1 MQCYTR
7 CQMAA
12 ITLKLPDGLAE
23 RLRNHEG
30 RLPEILELGLR
41 ELNAEG
47 QSRFDGAA
55 EVLEFLAGL
64 PDPEEILKLRPSE
77 RFASR
82 VEHLLEKNRANK
94 LNPEEE
100 EEWENY
106 QFLEHLVRMA
116 KANASLK
123 LGLTPPNNA

>member
-1 MQCYTR
+1 MECYTR
-7 CQMAA
+7 CKMSA
-12 ITLKLPDGLAE
+12 ITLKLPDRLAE
-23 RLRNHEG
+23 RLRKHEG

-55 EVLEFLAGL
+55 EVLEFLASL

-77 RFASR
+77 RFADR
-82 VEHLLEKNRANK
+82 VEKLLEKNRANK

-100 EEWENY
+100 EEWETY

-116 KANASLK
+116 KANASIT
-123 LGLTPPNNA
+123 GP

>member
-7 CQMAA
+7 CKMSA

-23 RLRNHEG
+23 RLRKHED
-30 RLPEILELGLR
+30 RLPEILEIGLR

-55 EVLEFLAGL
+55 EVLEFLASL
-64 PDPEEILKLRPSE
+64 PDPEEILELRPSE
-77 RFASR
+77 RFAGR
-82 VEHLLEKNRANK
+82 VEQLLGKNRAHK

-116 KANASLK
+116 KANASLR
-123 LGLTPPNNA
+123 LGPKRPNNT

>member
-7 CQMAA
+7 CKMSA

-23 RLRNHEG
+23 RLRKHED

-41 ELNAEG
+41 ELTAEG

-55 EVLEFLAGL
+55 EVLEFLASL

-77 RFASR
+77 RFAGR

-123 LGLTPPNNA
+123 LGLKPSNNA

>member
-1 MQCYTR
+1 MFQSSEI
-7 CQMAA
+7 QMFR
-12 ITLKLPDGLAE
+12 ITLKLPDGLAQ
-23 RLRNHEG
+23 RLRNHED

-55 EVLEFLAGL
+55 EVLEFLASL

-77 RFASR
+77 RFVDR
-82 VEHLLEKNRANK
+82 VERLLEKNRANE
-94 LNPEEE
+94 LTPEEE
-100 EEWENY
+100 ERWESY

-123 LGLTPPNNA
+123 LGLNNA

>member
-1 MQCYTR
+1 MLWMECYTR
-7 CQMAA
+7 CKMSA

-23 RLRNHEG
+23 RLLQHER
-30 RLPEILELGLR
+30 RLPEIFELGLR

-55 EVLEFLAGL
+55 EVLEFLASL

-77 RFASR
+77 RFVGR
-82 VEHLLEKNRANK
+82 VAHLLEKNGVKK
-94 LNPEEE
+94 LTPEEE
-100 EEWENY
+100 EQWESY
-106 QFLEHLVRMA
+106 QFLEHLVRIA

-123 LGLTPPNNA
+123 QDV